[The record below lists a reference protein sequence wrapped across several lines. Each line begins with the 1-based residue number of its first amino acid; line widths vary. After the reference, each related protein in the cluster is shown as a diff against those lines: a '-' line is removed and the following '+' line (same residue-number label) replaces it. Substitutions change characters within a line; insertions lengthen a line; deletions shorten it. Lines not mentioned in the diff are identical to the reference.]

1 MKKVVIK
8 LSVLAILLL
17 FGTYC
22 FYSSKGGN
30 NCGDCDAYCG
40 TKISGVGELT
50 GKHSCN

>member
-1 MKKVVIK
+1 MII

-17 FGTYC
+17 SGTYC

-30 NCGDCDAYCG
+30 YWGDCNAYCG
-40 TKISGVGELT
+40 TCGTKNSGDGELT

>member
-1 MKKVVIK
+1 MKKVVII
-8 LSVLAILLL
+8 LSALAILLL
-17 FGTYC
+17 FGVYC

-30 NCGDCDAYCG
+30 YCGDCDAYCG